1 MAINWKAIKKAE
13 QEARKQ
19 AERILRMIEAAKKP
33 NS

>member
-19 AERILRMIEAAKKP
+19 AERINRMIEAAKKP